1 MIGSGTDVVMT
12 RRRATAY
19 LLAMLGTAVVSLA
32 GLPMLCL
39 PGVRERWARW
49 HLRLAGDRRWHPVR
63 FRRHL
68 LWLTVH
74 LTTGLTL
81 GLFALL
87 VAGNLVTA
95 VIAMTLWWAFP
106 AEEPVTLFVEVP
118 VAGWATAIGLGAV
131 QFAVLAAVTYGTF
144 PALAGAH
151 ARVTRW
157 ALTPSAA
164 ERLAGRVADL
174 TRTRADV
181 LDAHGA
187 ELRRIERDLHDGA
200 QARLVAV
207 AMRLAVARQVAGD
220 PDLVNRLVA
229 EAHQGTEEA
238 MVELR
243 TVIRTTYPPIL
254 ADRGLAGALVAVAAR
269 SGLPTTVD
277 VSDLGRVP
285 AAVETV
291 AYFAVAEALSNVT
304 RHSRATRAGVRASRH
319 GDLLTV
325 TVTDDGAGGAD
336 EARGTGLAGIRRRAG
351 ALDGTLNVRS
361 PMGGPTEITLEVPC
375 FER

>member
-1 MIGSGTDVVMT
+1 MT

-19 LLAMLGTAVVSLA
+19 LLAILGTAVVSLL

-74 LTTGLTL
+74 LTTGLPL

-106 AEEPVTLFVEVP
+106 ADEPVTLFVEVP

-131 QFAVLAAVTYGTF
+131 QFAVLAAVIYGTF

-157 ALTPSAA
+157 ALTPSEA

-181 LDAHGA
+181 LDAHRA

-207 AMRLAVARQVAGD
+207 AMRLALARQATGD
-220 PDLVNRLVA
+220 PDLVNRLVT

-254 ADRGLAGALVAVAAR
+254 ADRGLASALVAVAAC

-277 VSDLGRVP
+277 VSDLCRVT

-291 AYFAVAEALSNVT
+291 AYFAVTEALSNVT
-304 RHSRATRAGVRASRH
+304 RHSRATRASVRASRH

-336 EARGTGLAGIRRRAG
+336 EARGTGLAGIRRRVG
-351 ALDGTLNVRS
+351 ALDGTLTVRS
-361 PMGGPTEITLEVPC
+361 PVGGPTEITLEVPC
-375 FER
+375 SER

>member
-1 MIGSGTDVVMT
+1 MT

-19 LLAMLGTAVVSLA
+19 LLAMLGTAVVSLPA
-32 GLPMLCL
+32 LPVLCL
-39 PGVRERWARW
+39 PALRRPWAGL
-49 HLRLAGDRRWHPVR
+49 HLRLAGERRWHPVR
-63 FRRHL
+63 AGRYLRWL
-68 LWLTVH
+68 LVH
-74 LTTGLTL
+74 IGTGLPF

-87 VAGNLVTA
+87 VVGNLVTG

-106 AEEPVTLFVEVP
+106 ADEPVTLFVHLP
-118 VAGWATAIGLGAV
+118 VTGWARAVPLGFV
-131 QFAVLAAVTYGTF
+131 QVALLAAVTYWAF
-144 PALAGAH
+144 PPLARAH

-157 ALTPSAA
+157 ALTTSEA

-181 LDAHGA
+181 LDAHSA

-207 AMRLAVARQVAGD
+207 AMRLAVAKQAGGD
-220 PDLVNRLVA
+220 PDLVARLVS
-229 EAHQGTEEA
+229 EAHEGTEEA

-243 TVIRTTYPPIL
+243 TVIRNTYPPIL

-277 VSDLGRVP
+277 AGSLGRVP
-285 AAVETV
+285 AAVESV

-304 RHSRATRAGVRASRH
+304 RHSGATRAAVRASRED
-319 GDLLTV
+319 DLLRV

-351 ALDGTLNVRS
+351 ALDGSLTVDS
-361 PMGGPTEITLEVPC
+361 PPGGPTAITLEVPC
-375 FER
+375 SAR